1 MTTHSTAEQPADLPV
16 VCNMLAIPADQ
27 RASHEARAN
36 ELFGRAVVEQRD
48 LPDGYAFRLDAADY
62 ELAAAFVANER
73 RCCPFLRFQL
83 DLAPAGGPIW
93 LRMTGAAGAREA
105 LAAGL
110 ADLKR

>member
-1 MTTHSTAEQPADLPV
+1 MTTDFAEHPADLPV

-27 RASHEARAN
+27 RAGHEARAN
-36 ELFGRAVVEQRD
+36 DLFGRAVVEQRELD
-48 LPDGYAFRLDAADY
+48 DGYAFRIAAADY

-83 DLAPAGGPIW
+83 DLAPADGPIW
-93 LRMTGAAGAREA
+93 LRMTGAAGAKEA

-110 ADLKR
+110 ADIKR